1 MPFNMALSIG
11 WPDCGKSKKYF
22 PVVKSRIYKLLNE
35 ARLLDNPYR
44 LDEIGVMVCHRPD
57 YRLCPKTLDRL
68 FICIGF
74 NHNKYDANCQDGR
87 ATISFLTPGHL
98 CNGQSYK
105 HDEMF
110 FSYSSRQTEA
120 LMRIF
125 QNPERHQKFFFTPE
139 IQKICDDIVEKLA
152 CLHQTGCADELD
164 LLALQ
169 LVTSCLSQAKRG
181 DGKYVPLDMKIHDI
195 ARELKNGCDL
205 NSLLKKHAIGRRA
218 FYLAWKRL
226 FVLSPAQFRLA
237 EMLSQA
243 ETHLTQSSATIGEIA
258 SLCGFSSL
266 VYFCEC
272 FKRHTGMS
280 PREYR
285 RQHRDRLPL

>member
-1 MPFNMALSIG
+1 MAFSNQFS
-11 WPDCGKSKKYF
+11 PM
-22 PVVKSRIYKLLNE
+22 KSRIYKLLNE

-68 FICIGF
+68 FVCIGF
-74 NHNKYDANCQDGR
+74 NHDKYDATCQSGR
-87 ATISFLTPGHL
+87 ATISFLAPGHL
-98 CNGQSYK
+98 CNGRGQT
-105 HDEMF
+105 HDEIF
-110 FSYSSRQTEA
+110 FSYTSRQTEA
-120 LMRIF
+120 LMRLF
-125 QNPERHQKFFFTPE
+125 QPPAKRLQFFFTPE
-139 IQKICDDIVEKLA
+139 IQEFFDSIQDRLGS
-152 CLHQTGCADELD
+152 LHQTGCADELD

-169 LVTSCLSQAKRG
+169 MVTVCLAQAKRG
-181 DGKYVPLDMKIHDI
+181 NGNIVSLDMKIHDI
-195 ARELKNGCDL
+195 ARELKNGRDL
-205 NSLLKKHAIGRRA
+205 KTLLKKYAIGRRA

-243 ETHLTQSSATIGEIA
+243 EVHLAQSSASIGEIA
-258 SLCGFSSL
+258 ALCGFSSL

-285 RQHRDRLPL
+285 RNHQEMFSSAAEQDGDASAGQ